1 MNIGKLL
8 CEYRNLDELKET
20 GLKET
25 ELKETGLKET
35 ELKETELKETEFNQ
49 FNQKLDQSKK
59 NKGID
64 DKFIIFQWPW
74 II

>member
-1 MNIGKLL
+1 MKSILNMNIGKLL

-35 ELKETELKETEFNQ
+35 ELKETQ
-49 FNQKLDQSKK
+49 FNQKLNQSKK
-59 NKGID
+59 NEGID